1 MENIRVVNYQTPYG
15 KVYCLPHDDAFV
27 GALKKGNL
35 YESDILEQLTSY
47 IKGDG
52 DILDVGAHIGGHTLF
67 YSQKRNP
74 QQKIFCF
81 EPQKV
86 MFEICNVNINVNN
99 IQNIETFNIAVG
111 PYDDTIFIDNDF
123 TLDHYP
129 EWLKVDYTGTQGM
142 NFGGLGVTYKE
153 GGESVRMVALGQ
165 FLEDKTKKV
174 HFIKMDTEGAENG
187 IIFSIQSLIKRDKP
201 ILFVEKNT
209 DKNRDVHF
217 LQKCPELA
225 RFDFFTFLQS
235 IGYTK
240 IIPFP
245 GQNYLFIYE

>member
-1 MENIRVVNYQTPYG
+1 
-15 KVYCLPHDDAFV
+15 
-27 GALKKGNL
+27 
-35 YESDILEQLTSY
+35 
-47 IKGDG
+47 
-52 DILDVGAHIGGHTLF
+52 
-67 YSQKRNP
+67 
-74 QQKIFCF
+74 
-81 EPQKV
+81 
-86 MFEICNVNINVNN
+86 
-99 IQNIETFNIAVG
+99 
-111 PYDDTIFIDNDF
+111 
-123 TLDHYP
+123 
-129 EWLKVDYTGTQGM
+129 
-142 NFGGLGVTYKE
+142 
-153 GGESVRMVALGQ
+153 
-165 FLEDKTKKV
+165 
-174 HFIKMDTEGAENG
+174 MDTEGAENG